1 MAEKT
6 PTYAE
11 AIARIDAILEQ
22 IETGELD
29 VDELATRVKEASEL
43 LKLCKAKLF
52 STSREIEQ
60 VLKDMEAD
68 EN

>member
-52 STSREIEQ
+52 NTSREIEQ
-60 VLKDMEAD
+60 VLKDMEAE